1 MNNVVLEDAKEL
13 KTDIK
18 STHCVFADLMEAS
31 VEHKYVLTEKGL
43 VKWVK

>member
-1 MNNVVLEDAKEL
+1 MLEAAEEL
-13 KTDIK
+13 KIDIK